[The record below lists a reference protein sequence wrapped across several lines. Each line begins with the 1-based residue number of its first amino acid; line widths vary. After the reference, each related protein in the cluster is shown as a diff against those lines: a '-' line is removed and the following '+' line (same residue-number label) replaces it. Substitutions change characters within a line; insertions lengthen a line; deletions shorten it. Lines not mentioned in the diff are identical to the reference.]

1 MKRFLVKLVLLVLP
15 FAVIAA
21 IVARVDPFEYFP
33 WGAGKLDE
41 ARRDIAYRMSP
52 PLWKL
57 TALRR
62 QPAPHILLGDSRM
75 ASLDAAQ
82 ISAQIGAPVA
92 NLGYGGGSLD
102 EAIKTF
108 WVVDRIETLRSATF
122 GINLDLYNES
132 NSKDR
137 VTPTEKILRNPA
149 LYLCDRIVL
158 RTTWY
163 DLALAATGRHPA
175 LGVPPMDKDAFW
187 RYQLD
192 VTARIAYSSYR
203 YPDQY
208 RRRLEEIAEHCRQ
221 KNIRLR
227 FLVFPEHRDL
237 AGLAARY
244 GLEGAAARMK
254 SDLSSVGETVDLG
267 GMVDTGDRSLFI
279 DPYHFTPVV
288 GERLIHRVWA
298 GTPDGS

>member
-1 MKRFLVKLVLLVLP
+1 MKRFLAKLGLLVLP

-33 WGAGKLDE
+33 WGVGKLDE

-75 ASLDAAQ
+75 ASLDASRV
-82 ISAQIGAPVA
+82 SALVGAPVA

-108 WVVDRIETLRSATF
+108 WAVDRMEKLSSATF
-122 GINLDLYNES
+122 GVNLDLYNES

-137 VTPTEKILRNPA
+137 VTPTEKILGNPA

-158 RTTWY
+158 RTAWY
-163 DLALAATGRHPA
+163 DLALAATGRRPT

-208 RRRLEEIAEHCRQ
+208 RKRLEEIAEHCRR
-221 KNIRLR
+221 NRIRLR

-237 AGLAARY
+237 VGRAARY

-254 SDLSSVGETVDLG
+254 SDLSSIGETIEFG
-267 GMVDTGDRSLFI
+267 EIVDTGDRSLFT
-279 DPYHFTPVV
+279 DPYHFGPVV
-288 GERLIHRVWA
+288 EERIIRQVWA